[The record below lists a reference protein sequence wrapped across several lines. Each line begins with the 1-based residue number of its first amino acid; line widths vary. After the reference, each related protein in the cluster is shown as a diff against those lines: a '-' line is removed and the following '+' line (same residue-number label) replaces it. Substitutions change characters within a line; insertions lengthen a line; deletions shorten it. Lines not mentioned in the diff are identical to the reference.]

1 MGTGDECCSSELI
14 FYFNRIAKVIM
25 IIIYGIKKQLNP
37 IKSQLSAVSH
47 GCMQLVLGLPED
59 KRVI

>member
-1 MGTGDECCSSELI
+1 
-14 FYFNRIAKVIM
+14 M

-47 GCMQLVLGLPED
+47 GCMQLVLGLSED

>member
-14 FYFNRIAKVIM
+14 FYFNRIVKVIM
-25 IIIYGIKKQLNP
+25 IINYGIKKLLNP
-37 IKSQLSAVSH
+37 IKSQLSELIH
-47 GCMQLVLGLPED
+47 GCMQSVLGLPED